1 MADTP
6 ALAGLRPPHLPTVSP
21 AVAADD
27 LGFAVAVGV
36 VAALALV
43 GLALLVARR
52 RSPAAAVAARVRAA
66 ASLPPDERIAAVAAA
81 LRDHLV
87 ARGRLAPGAAL
98 TGFVADFRGAPDVVE
113 GLAALADGLYAPADE
128 ATARRGSAAAL
139 RVIGR

>member
-1 MADTP
+1 MADAP
-6 ALAGLRPPHLPTVSP
+6 ALAGLRPPHLPAVST

-27 LGFAVAVGV
+27 LGFAVAVGI

-43 GLALLVARR
+43 GLALLLARG
-52 RSPAAAVAARVRAA
+52 RSPAAAAAARVRAA
-66 ASLPPDERIAAVAAA
+66 AALPPDERISAVATV

-87 ARGRLAPGAAL
+87 ARGRLAPGATL
-98 TGFVADFRGAPDVVE
+98 TAFVADFRGSPDVAE

-128 ATARRGSAAAL
+128 AAARRGSAAAL